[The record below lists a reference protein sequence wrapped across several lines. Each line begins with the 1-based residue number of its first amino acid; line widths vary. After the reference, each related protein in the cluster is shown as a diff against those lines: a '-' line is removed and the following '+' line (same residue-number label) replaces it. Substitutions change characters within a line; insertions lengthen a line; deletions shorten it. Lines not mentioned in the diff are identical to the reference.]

1 MTDGAPDF
9 HFVSHG
15 PASDPF
21 WGDVIRGMDT
31 ASSLYGVET
40 HYEAAATYDGD
51 PADRL
56 QRLLDDESPDGLAVT
71 LTDPVRM
78 EGPVTRALHREGIP
92 VVVVNVPDDR
102 DDSARIP
109 YDYYVGMD
117 ERVCGERL
125 AKATLDRADAVDRA
139 FVVVHEPGHTGLER
153 RVDGLR
159 SVFDARGVDLR
170 TVEHNEQDAIRDAVA
185 TDRDRA
191 APADTYLSLGPHATE
206 PMFEYFRRH
215 ALLDDL
221 TFSVTDG
228 LVSLDAAEDHIR
240 EGRITCSI
248 EQDPFLQGFLPI
260 SKLFELADGDG
271 ASGGPRTYLMGPD
284 VVDRYSVD
292 KEIQNRIIRDELIDS
307 IEQLDDDEKRRLVAQ
322 LNAKFEEHGS
332 MAVVGAQV
340 VATLLPHLL

>member
-1 MTDGAPDF
+1 MTDGAFDF

-21 WGDVIRGMDT
+21 WAGVIQGMDT

-40 HYEAAATYDGD
+40 HYDAPATYEGD

-56 QRLLDDESPDGLAVT
+56 RRVLDEESPDGIAVT

-78 EGPVTRALHREGIP
+78 EGPVTRALTREAIP
-92 VVVVNVPDDR
+92 VVVVNVPDGR
-102 DDSARIP
+102 EESARIP

-139 FVVVHEPGHTGLER
+139 LAVVHEPGHTGLER
-153 RVDGLR
+153 RVAGLR
-159 SVFDARGVDLR
+159 AVFDDRGVDLR
-170 TVEHNEQDAIRDAVA
+170 TAEHADQDAIRDAVA
-185 TDRDRA
+185 ADRDRPS
-191 APADTYLSLGPHATE
+191 PADTYLSLGPHATE

-221 TFSVTDG
+221 TFAVTDG
-228 LVSLDAAEDHIR
+228 LASLDAAADRIR
-240 EGRITCSI
+240 DGHVTCSI
-248 EQDPFLQGFLPI
+248 EQDPFLQGFLPV
-260 SKLFELADGDG
+260 SKLFELADGG
-271 ASGGPRTYLMGPD
+271 VSSGPRTYLMGPD

-292 KEIQNRIIRDELIDS
+292 KELQNRIIREELIDS
-307 IEQLDDDEKRRLVAQ
+307 IDQLDDDEKRHLVGQ